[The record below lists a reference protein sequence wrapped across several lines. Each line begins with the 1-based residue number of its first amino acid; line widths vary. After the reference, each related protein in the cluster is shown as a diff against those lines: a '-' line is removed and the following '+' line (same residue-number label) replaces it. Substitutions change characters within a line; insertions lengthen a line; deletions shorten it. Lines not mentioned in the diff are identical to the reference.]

1 MVWTTPSAQIIDKE
15 LVKKAT
21 EIVKLNLSK
30 NLFTSTDKKSTIQY
44 LFSTY
49 YNKSVDFYNESVSSL
64 SETTLNNLIRKLRNE
79 PGSRLADIY
88 DFKVEGEYG
97 PGEVLFYLLVKDAT
111 LGGKGSKG
119 ADLILPS
126 QSFEIKAARKKS
138 SGELFNFKLGDI
150 DFSSIINELRKIK
163 GVNSYG
169 DINKTVFDNLRAG
182 NLPFDKESQ
191 KKFLEIEKQFQNL
204 ARTYFKNSVIFI
216 STNPTNLAEIYA
228 IKSTLEMQRAIFFI
242 DVYTQNTLKPIVKF

>member
-1 MVWTTPSAQIIDKE
+1 MVWTTPTAQIIDKE

-30 NLFTSTDKKSTIQY
+30 DLFTSTDKKSTIQY

-49 YNKSVDFYNESVSSL
+49 YNKSVDFYNESVSSI

-79 PGSRLADIY
+79 SGSRLVDIY

-97 PGEVLFYLLVKDAT
+97 PGEVLFYLLIKGAT
-111 LGGKGSKG
+111 LGGKGSRG
-119 ADLILPS
+119 ADLILPDKS
-126 QSFEIKAARKKS
+126 YEIKAARKKS
-138 SGELFNFKLGDI
+138 TGELFNFKLGDI
-150 DFSSIINELRKIK
+150 DFSGLINELRKIK
-163 GVNSYG
+163 GINAYG

-182 NLPFDKESQ
+182 NAPFDKERQ
-191 KKFLEIEKQFQNL
+191 KQFLEIENKFQNL

-216 STNPTNLAEIYA
+216 SANPTNLAEIYA
-228 IKSTLEMQRAIFFI
+228 IRTPLEMQRATFYME
-242 DVYTQNTLKPIVKF
+242 VYTQNTLKPMVKL